1 MLGATKPPTAKV
13 PIVLDQFAAM
23 SFLGVLAG
31 ALSAEAVLKR
41 RSLFAPMVGQQVGS
55 ELFTLVD
62 DGTITIG
69 PGGVAVRRRGR
80 ADRPDRAVHRA
91 AR

>member
-1 MLGATKPPTAKV
+1 MLGAAKPPTAKV
-13 PIVLDQFAAM
+13 PIILDQFAAM

-31 ALSAEAVLKR
+31 ALYAESVLKDVR
-41 RSLFAPMVGQQVGS
+41 CSPTMVGQQVGS

-62 DGTITIG
+62 DGTLI
-69 PGGVAVRRRGR
+69 
-80 ADRPDRAVHRA
+80 DRPGAPRRSTTKACRPGAPSCSRA